1 MDTLPDLVEI
11 AFDGAG
17 AAAKGQASGPQGF
30 TWTHLNR
37 DASGTRDWLE
47 ASGLDR
53 IVIDALTAEETR
65 PRAAGHGDGVILVLR
80 GVNLNPGAQP
90 EDMISVRLWIDAN
103 RVIGVWLRPLM
114 AVKDII
120 EAADRG
126 QGPKTPGGLVAKLAL
141 RLADRAEPVVAAL
154 GERIDVLEEAML
166 DDRAELSRSDI
177 AAIRHD
183 AIVLRRY
190 MLPQRDALSTLEI
203 EDRAWLTEADTAR
216 LREAADRVARLG
228 EDLDAV
234 RDRAQIVQDQIL
246 DRRSEVMNRN
256 MFVLSIVAAI
266 FLPLGLL
273 TGLLGI
279 NVGGIPG
286 TQNPAAF
293 WVVCGLLGV
302 LVLVQIWLFRQL
314 KIL

>member
-1 MDTLPDLVEI
+1 MDNLPDRVTI

-17 AAAKGQASGPQGF
+17 AAVNSSGVSNGGF
-30 TWTHLNR
+30 VWTHLRR
-37 DASGTRDWLE
+37 DAEGTREWLE
-47 ASGLDR
+47 RSGLDR

-65 PRAAGHGDGVILVLR
+65 PRVTAHAGGVILVLR
-80 GVNLNPGAQP
+80 GVNLNPGAEP
-90 EDMISVRLWIDAN
+90 EDMISVRLWIDDR

-120 EAADRG
+120 DAAERG
-126 QGPKTPGGLVAKLAL
+126 QGLKTPGGLVAKLAL

-154 GERIDVLEEAML
+154 GERIDGFEVSMMTEK
-166 DDRAELSRSDI
+166 AELSRSDI
-177 AAIRHD
+177 APIRHS

-190 MLPQRDALSTLEI
+190 MLPQRDALTTLEI
-203 EDRAWLTEADTAR
+203 EDRSWLDEADKSR

-246 DRRSEVMNRN
+246 DHRSETMNRN
-256 MFVLSIVAAI
+256 MFLLSIVAAI

-279 NVGGIPG
+279 NVAGVPG
-286 TQNPAAF
+286 TDSPSAF
-293 WVVCGLLGV
+293 WVVCGLLAL
-302 LVLVQIWLFRQL
+302 LVLLQIWLFRRF
-314 KIL
+314 KIF

>member
-1 MDTLPDLVEI
+1 MDILPDRLTI

-17 AAAKGQASGPQGF
+17 AAAHSSDVSKGGF
-30 TWTHLNR
+30 VWTHLRR
-37 DASGTRDWLE
+37 DAEGTRDWLE
-47 ASGLDR
+47 RSGLDR

-65 PRAAGHGDGVILVLR
+65 PRVTAHAGGVIVVLR
-80 GVNLNPGAQP
+80 GVNLNPGAEP
-90 EDMISVRLWIDAN
+90 EDMISVRFWIDDR
-103 RVIGVWLRPLM
+103 RVIGVWIRPLM
-114 AVKDII
+114 AVRDMI
-120 EAADRG
+120 EAAERG
-126 QGPKTPGGLVAKLAL
+126 QGPRTPGGLVARMAL

-154 GERIDVLEEAML
+154 GERIDAFDEAL
-166 DDRAELSRSDI
+166 LAERAELSRKDI
-177 AAIRHD
+177 AEIRHQ

-203 EDRAWLTEADTAR
+203 EDRAWLTESDTAK

-246 DRRSEVMNRN
+246 DQRSEVMNRN
-256 MFVLSIVAAI
+256 MFLLSIVAAI

-279 NVGGIPG
+279 NVAGVPG
-286 TQNPAAF
+286 TDTPAAF
-293 WVVCGLLGV
+293 WIVCGLLGG
-302 LVLVQIWLFRQL
+302 LVLVQIWLFRRF
-314 KIL
+314 KIF